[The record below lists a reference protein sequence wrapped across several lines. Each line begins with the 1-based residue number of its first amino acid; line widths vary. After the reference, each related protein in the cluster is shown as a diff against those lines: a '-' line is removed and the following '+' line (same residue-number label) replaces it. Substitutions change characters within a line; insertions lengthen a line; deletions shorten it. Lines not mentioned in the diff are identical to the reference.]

1 MLTALVLI
9 AALVFVA
16 APAMAAYVAARAFG
30 ADSAASEEFAMA
42 TMAAAFIPWT
52 LFGLN
57 LILP

>member
-16 APAMAAYVAARAFG
+16 TPAMAAYAVARAFG
-30 ADSAASEEFAMA
+30 AAGAASEEYAMIA
-42 TMAAAFIPWT
+42 MAAAFIPWT